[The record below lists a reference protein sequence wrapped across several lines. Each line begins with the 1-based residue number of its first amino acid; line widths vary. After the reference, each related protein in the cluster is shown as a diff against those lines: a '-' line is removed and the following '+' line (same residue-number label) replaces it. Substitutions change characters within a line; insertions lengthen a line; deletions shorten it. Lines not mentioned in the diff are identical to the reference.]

1 MNLMEARKEKLKSE
15 LLSLAYDSHDPNS
28 IILPMAENWTQE
40 DILWILQNLKEE
52 NEYKLNRLRNEH
64 EEYYEAYRYG
74 KITE

>member
-1 MNLMEARKEKLKSE
+1 
-15 LLSLAYDSHDPNS
+15 
-28 IILPMAENWTQE
+28 MAENWTQE

-52 NEYKLNRLRNEH
+52 NEYKLDRLRNEH